1 MPANHHHET
10 DEGERRRRRRVHG
23 ACWLTETGAAAAVGV
38 CVRYTSVSEY
48 LYDYRLTIAQRR
60 EEADRRVQADIKAK
74 ANSSFTKDLSRKLV
88 VELKARAYEAIYR

>member
-1 MPANHHHET
+1 MRP
-10 DEGERRRRRRVHG
+10 
-23 ACWLTETGAAAAVGV
+23 TEAGAAAVGGWV
-38 CVRYTSVSEY
+38 GGWVGCCRYTSVSEY